1 MKSFYSS
8 IKSQIII
15 NKSVLRIFCGKCGW
29 VLIQL
34 WMVETC
40 LKCSY
45 SGLSVT
51 TMFEIDFLILFSS
64 KKNFA
69 QFFVSSIEWKLVRYT
84 YNLFRFC
91 SNMFISYKYF
101 ESTVT
106 HKFFRP
112 KFKCACVC
120 YNVSNTN
127 AMMNSNSQLFQ
138 RHARK
143 YLIAFISAGPRATT
157 KLDQSTLVLNP
168 IYNFYC
174 SAAVR
179 LTIGHR

>member
-1 MKSFYSS
+1 MTIFSLSQKPIFLLKMRTRLMDNDSNTGGNVRYIFISFTRTWNHFIYS

-64 KKNFA
+64 KKTLHNFSFLLSNGNLSGTLIIYFA
-69 QFFVSSIEWKLVRYT
+69 FVPICLYRTSIL
-84 YNLFRFC
+84 NLKQI
-91 SNMFISYKYF
+91 NYYPQI
-101 ESTVT
+101 
-106 HKFFRP
+106 
-112 KFKCACVC
+112 
-120 YNVSNTN
+120 
-127 AMMNSNSQLFQ
+127 FQ
-138 RHARK
+138 
-143 YLIAFISAGPRATT
+143 TE
-157 KLDQSTLVLNP
+157 V
-168 IYNFYC
+168 
-174 SAAVR
+174 
-179 LTIGHR
+179 

>member
-1 MKSFYSS
+1 MTIFSLSQKPIFLLKMRTRSMDNDSNTGGNVRYIFISFTRTWNHFIYS

-91 SNMFISYKYF
+91 FNMFISYKYF
-101 ESTVT
+101 EFKTNQLLPTNFSDRSLNARASVT
-106 HKFFRP
+106 TYQTR
-112 KFKCACVC
+112 
-120 YNVSNTN
+120 
-127 AMMNSNSQLFQ
+127 M
-138 RHARK
+138 RW
-143 YLIAFISAGPRATT
+143 
-157 KLDQSTLVLNP
+157 
-168 IYNFYC
+168 
-174 SAAVR
+174 
-179 LTIGHR
+179 

>member
-64 KKNFA
+64 KKTLHSFSFLLSNENLSGTLIIYFAFVPICLYRTSILNQLLPTNF
-69 QFFVSSIEWKLVRYT
+69 SDL
-84 YNLFRFC
+84 
-91 SNMFISYKYF
+91 
-101 ESTVT
+101 
-106 HKFFRP
+106 

-127 AMMNSNSQLFQ
+127 AMIDSNSQLFQ

-157 KLDQSTLVLNP
+157 KLDRSTLVLNP